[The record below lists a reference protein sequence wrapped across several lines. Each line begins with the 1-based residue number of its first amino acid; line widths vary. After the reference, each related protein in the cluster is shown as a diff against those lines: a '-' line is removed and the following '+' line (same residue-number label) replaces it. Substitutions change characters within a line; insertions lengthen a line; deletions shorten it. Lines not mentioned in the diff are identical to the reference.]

1 MSEIQ
6 SMNHDGCT
14 APWLTKYSYWE
25 VNLGKIAAHLFC
37 SHILQDGVLAVAAES
52 GLSTEI
58 VSEQKPVVVVYVG
71 IGAKGNLAQASEA

>member
-1 MSEIQ
+1 MDQQEGGMSEIQ

-37 SHILQDGVLAVAAES
+37 A
-52 GLSTEI
+52 TYC
-58 VSEQKPVVVVYVG
+58 KM
-71 IGAKGNLAQASEA
+71 ASLLWQRNPASPLK